1 MGVEVKAVKNN
12 SNEGLCR
19 YQFVVG
25 CGCGC
30 GCGEAPYLIWLM
42 MSFGFGLD

>member
-30 GCGEAPYLIWLM
+30 GEAPYLIWLM